1 MNKNIT
7 NYNNKNQS
15 HGYQELYMSKQSNT
29 LWYRG
34 NTKNNES
41 IGYEECHFI
50 KQTRYNI
57 I

>member
-1 MNKNIT
+1 MNKNIA
-7 NYNNKNQS
+7 NYNNKSQS
-15 HGYQELYMSKQSNT
+15 HGYQELYMSNQCNT

-50 KQTRYNI
+50 KKTNFYIR
-57 I
+57 